1 MRIYYMDEKENRLL
15 DFQTLQDVLKMNKSK
30 LYRAIC
36 ELQDVKVVK
45 YKNQYLY
52 PEKTLFMLMRE
63 ILIERIEQEKYG
75 FEKN

>member
-1 MRIYYMDEKENRLL
+1 MRIYYMDEKENKLL
-15 DFQTLQDVLKMNKSK
+15 DFQTLQNVLKMKKTK

-36 ELQDVKVVK
+36 ELEGIEVVK

-63 ILIERIEQEKYG
+63 ILIERMEQEEYG
-75 FEKN
+75 LKKD

>member
-1 MRIYYMDEKENRLL
+1 MRIYYMDEKENKLL

-36 ELQDVKVVK
+36 ELQDIEVVR

-52 PEKTLFMLMRE
+52 PEKTLYMLMKE
-63 ILIERIEQEKYG
+63 ILIERIEQEEYG
-75 FEKN
+75 FRKD

>member
-1 MRIYYMDEKENRLL
+1 MRIYYMDEKENKLL
-15 DFQTLQDVLKMNKSK
+15 DFQTLQNVLKMKKTK

-36 ELQDVKVVK
+36 ELEGIEVVK

-63 ILIERIEQEKYG
+63 ILIERMEQEEYG
-75 FEKN
+75 LKED

>member
-1 MRIYYMDEKENRLL
+1 MDEKENKLL
-15 DFQTLQDVLKMNKSK
+15 DFQTLQNVLKMKKTK

-36 ELQDVKVVK
+36 ELEGIEVVK

-63 ILIERIEQEKYG
+63 ILIERMEQEEYG
-75 FEKN
+75 LKED